1 MSTKPSQ
8 PITPQQKKRIPLWLP
23 LIIVAGVALIVVTV
37 FSATRNAAPAAATEV
52 VGAPALK
59 VDKEKVDLGTIA
71 LGTTIEVKFE
81 VTNVGDQPL
90 VFTKAPY
97 LEVVKGCCPSQP
109 KVGQRTLNPGE
120 HTTVVFPMMMHEG
133 MGGEHDFRLHLPT
146 NATSQSDKT
155 VQILSNW
162 Q

>member
-8 PITPQQKKRIPLWLP
+8 PIASQQQKRIPLWLP
-23 LIIVAGVALIVVTV
+23 LIIVAGVVLIGVAV
-37 FSATRNAAPAAATEV
+37 FSAARTATPGTV
-52 VGAPALK
+52 PQVSGGPALQ
-59 VDKEKVDLGTIA
+59 VDKEKIDLGTIA
-71 LGTTIEVKFE
+71 LGQTVEVKFV

-97 LEVVKGCCPSQP
+97 LEVVKGCCPQQP
-109 KVGQRTLNPGE
+109 TVGQRTLNPGE
-120 HTTVVFPMMMHEG
+120 HTTVAFPMMMHGG
-133 MGGEHDFRLHLPT
+133 MGGYHDFRLHLPT
-146 NATSQSDKT
+146 NVPGQSDKT

>member
-1 MSTKPSQ
+1 MKASTKVQSQ
-8 PITPQQKKRIPLWLP
+8 QPKKFPVWLF
-23 LIIVAGVALIVVTV
+23 LIIGAGIVLIAVAVISGARAVTPTVAPQVT
-37 FSATRNAAPAAATEV
+37 
-52 VGAPALK
+52 GGPALQ

-71 LGTTIEVKFE
+71 LGKTIEVKFD
-81 VTNVGDQPL
+81 VSNVGDQPL
-90 VFTKAPY
+90 IFTKAPY

-120 HTTVVFPMMMHEG
+120 HTTVTFPMMMHEG
-133 MGGEHDFRLHLPT
+133 MGGPHDFRLHLPT
-146 NATSQSDKT
+146 NVQGQSDKT

>member
-1 MSTKPSQ
+1 MKASTSIK
-8 PITPQQKKRIPLWLP
+8 PQQPKRFPVWLP
-23 LIIVAGVALIVVTV
+23 FIITAGVVVIAV
-37 FSATRNAAPAAATEV
+37 AVIRGNRAATPAAAPEG

-71 LGTTIEVKFE
+71 LGNTVEVKFE

-97 LEVVKGCCPSQP
+97 LEVVKGCCPQQP
-109 KVGQRTLNPGE
+109 TVGQRTLQPGE
-120 HTTVVFPMMMHEG
+120 HTTVAFPMMMHEG
-133 MGGEHDFRLHLPT
+133 MGGYHDFRLHLPT
-146 NATSQSDKT
+146 NVPDQSDKT

>member
-1 MSTKPSQ
+1 MKASTSIK
-8 PITPQQKKRIPLWLP
+8 PQQPKKFPVWL
-23 LIIVAGVALIVVTV
+23 LFIIGAGVVMIAVAVIGGNRA
-37 FSATRNAAPAAATEV
+37 ATPAVAPAVT
-52 VGAPALK
+52 GAPALL

-71 LGTTIEVKFE
+71 LGTTVEVKFE

-97 LEVVKGCCPSQP
+97 LEVVKGCCPQQP
-109 KVGQRTLNPGE
+109 TMGQRTLNPGE
-120 HTTVVFPMMMHEG
+120 HTTVAFPMMMHEG
-133 MGGEHDFRLHLPT
+133 MGGYHDFRLHLPT
-146 NATSQSDKT
+146 NTPGQSDKT

>member
-1 MSTKPSQ
+1 MKASTSIK
-8 PITPQQKKRIPLWLP
+8 PQQPKKFPVWL
-23 LIIVAGVALIVVTV
+23 LFIIGAGVVLIAVAVIGGNRATTPAVVPVVT
-37 FSATRNAAPAAATEV
+37 
-52 VGAPALK
+52 GAPALK

-71 LGTTIEVKFE
+71 LGNTVEVKFE

-97 LEVVKGCCPSQP
+97 LEVVKGCCPQQP
-109 KVGQRTLNPGE
+109 AVGQRTLNPGE
-120 HTTVVFPMMMHEG
+120 HTTVAFPMMMHEG
-133 MGGEHDFRLHLPT
+133 MGGYHDFRLHLPT
-146 NATSQSDKT
+146 NTPGQSDKT

>member
-23 LIIVAGVALIVVTV
+23 LIIVAGVALIMVAV
-37 FSATRNAAPAAATEV
+37 FSAPRTATPGAV
-52 VGAPALK
+52 PQVSGAPALQ

-71 LGTTIEVKFE
+71 LGQTVEVKFE

-97 LEVVKGCCPSQP
+97 LEVVKGCCPQQP
-109 KVGQRTLNPGE
+109 AIGQRTLNPGE
-120 HTTVVFPMMMHEG
+120 HTTVSFPMMMHAG
-133 MGGEHDFRLHLPT
+133 MGGFHDFRLHLPT
-146 NATSQSDKT
+146 NVAGQADKT

>member
-8 PITPQQKKRIPLWLP
+8 PITPQKKKRIPLWLP
-23 LIIVAGVALIVVTV
+23 LIIVAGVALVAVAL
-37 FSATRNAAPAAATEV
+37 FSATRNAA
-52 VGAPALK
+52 LQ

-71 LGTTIEVKFE
+71 LGKTVEVKFE
-81 VTNVGDQPL
+81 VTNAGDQPL

-97 LEVVKGCCPSQP
+97 LEVVKGCCPQQP
-109 KVGQRTLNPGE
+109 TIGQRTLNPGE
-120 HTTVVFPMMMHEG
+120 HTTVAFPMMMHEG
-133 MGGEHDFRLHLPT
+133 MGGDHDVRLHLLT
-146 NATSQSDKT
+146 NVPGQSDKT

>member
-23 LIIVAGVALIVVTV
+23 LIIAAGVALIVVAV
-37 FSATRNAAPAAATEV
+37 FSATRTATPGAAPQV
-52 VGAPALK
+52 SGAPALQ

-71 LGTTIEVKFE
+71 LGQTVEVKFE

-97 LEVVKGCCPSQP
+97 LEVVKGCCPQQP
-109 KVGQRTLNPGE
+109 TVGQRTLNPGE
-120 HTTVVFPMMMHEG
+120 HTTVAFPMMMHEG
-133 MGGEHDFRLHLPT
+133 MGGYHDFRLHLPT
-146 NATSQSDKT
+146 NVPGQSDKT
-155 VQILSNW
+155 VQVLSNW